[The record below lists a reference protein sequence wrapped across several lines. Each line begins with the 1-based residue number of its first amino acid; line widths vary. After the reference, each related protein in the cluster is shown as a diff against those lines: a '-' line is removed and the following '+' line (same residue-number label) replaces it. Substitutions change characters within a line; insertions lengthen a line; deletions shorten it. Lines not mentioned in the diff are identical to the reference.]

1 MTDDLKITKLLPEHS
16 REAAELHISGIHK
29 GFISSLGIDF
39 VAALYE
45 AIAESKFGFGFVTQK
60 DGKIMG
66 FAAFTTNLNAL
77 YKSVILKNGLRLA
90 FKLAGKMFSFGRI
103 KKVFETMFYPSRI
116 KKMNLPS
123 AEFLSM
129 VVVEEAR
136 GKGLATAMM
145 WKGFAECAR
154 RGEKK
159 VKILAR
165 ADLKAINK
173 MYEKYGFELVGQI
186 ESHGVV
192 SNVYVTETDRKQVD
206 EKTL

>member
-1 MTDDLKITKLLPEHS
+1 MIITNMERKHA
-16 REAAELHISGIHK
+16 RDVAALHISGISE

-39 VAALYE
+39 VTALYE
-45 AIAESKFGFGFVTQK
+45 AISECEFGFGFVVQK

-129 VVVEEAR
+129 VVAEKAR
-136 GKGLATAMM
+136 GKGLASRLMQS
-145 WKGFAECAR
+145 GFDECAR
-154 RGEKK
+154 RGMEKI
-159 VKILAR
+159 KIFA
-165 ADLKAINK
+165 AVEIKPINK
-173 MYEKYGFELVGQI
+173 MYEKYGFKLVGQM
-186 ESHGVV
+186 ENHGIT
-192 SNVYVTETDRKQVD
+192 SNVYVAETGKNYIG
-206 EKTL
+206 EKSS